1 VPGAK
6 SFLAALKGGR
16 RRIDSGTV
24 LYPEHFLKQVMVP
37 FGPKIGL
44 QLVTVMGRPVV
55 QAVTSPEL
63 RAQGVQPMDVLVS
76 VGDVKLGASC
86 SATRAAAV
94 LARAKHDAVHGTF
107 RIALLRMAP
116 RDLESSYHAQHPVD
130 VASALTA
137 YDPASRAGTLSF
149 SVPYALPCDKYK
161 VVVFRYGSQ
170 VAPST
175 KAAASHRATAK
186 AADQYLRITPD
197 GKPHVLTHAE
207 AAAAARL
214 GDDERAAER
223 RMQKEAAGKEDD
235 DLRHRLLAAKYEAA
249 LKETAAAALGS
260 TTGGPLGT
268 VGEGDS
274 ESEASATDDSD
285 LGDSSESE

>member
-1 VPGAK
+1 
-6 SFLAALKGGR
+6 
-16 RRIDSGTV
+16 
-24 LYPEHFLKQVMVP
+24 
-37 FGPKIGL
+37 
-44 QLVTVMGRPVV
+44 
-55 QAVTSPEL
+55 
-63 RAQGVQPMDVLVS
+63 
-76 VGDVKLGASC
+76 
-86 SATRAAAV
+86 

-175 KAAASHRATAK
+175 KAAADQYRATAK
-186 AADQYLRITPD
+186 AADQYLRITLD

-214 GDDERAAER
+214 EDDERAAER
-223 RMQKEAAGKEDD
+223 RLQKDAAGKEDD
-235 DLRHRLLAAKYEAA
+235 DLRHQLLAAKYEAA
-249 LKETAAAALGS
+249 LKESTAAALGS

-285 LGDSSESE
+285 LGNSSESE